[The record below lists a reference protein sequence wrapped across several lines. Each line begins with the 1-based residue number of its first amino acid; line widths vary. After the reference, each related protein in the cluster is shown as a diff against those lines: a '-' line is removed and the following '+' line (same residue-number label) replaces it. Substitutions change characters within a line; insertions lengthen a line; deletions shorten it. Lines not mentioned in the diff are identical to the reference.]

1 MSRDAAT
8 IYADLHE
15 AMRRKRIGHYTRRGC
30 GRTPDRFEKIDP
42 ERVVYDFSDLMIQRR
57 QDAQAWDQ
65 AGRQG
70 LPDIAVMRNHG
81 FDLAAED
88 WLVSDRCALVWSQP
102 DQPEPLEQV
111 VFIDRC

>member
-15 AMRRKRIGHYTRRGC
+15 AMRCKRIAHFSRRGL
-30 GRTPDRFEKIDP
+30 GRTPNEFSKIDP
-42 ERVVYDFSDLMIQRR
+42 ERVAYDFSDLVIQWC
-57 QDAQAWDQ
+57 QDAQAWDR

-70 LPDIAVMRNHG
+70 LPDIAAMRNHG

-88 WLVSDRCALVWSQP
+88 RLVSDRCALV
-102 DQPEPLEQV
+102 
-111 VFIDRC
+111 